1 MRLSLCRLVAFAALS
16 FGQPAAAHHSFAA
29 EFDGSKPVTLT
40 GTVTNVEWRNPHIW
54 VYLDVQNDD
63 GTVTAWECEGGA
75 PNVLTRQGWGRNA
88 LELGQELIV
97 EGYLARDGTNTAN
110 VREWRLP
117 DGRILFEGSATR

>member
-1 MRLSLCRLVAFAALS
+1 MRMSFSFLIVMAALS
-16 FGQPAAAHHSFAA
+16 FGRPVTAHHSFAA

-54 VYLDVQNDD
+54 VYMDVPNDD
-63 GTVTAWECEGGA
+63 GTMTAWECEGGA
-75 PNVLTRQGWGRNA
+75 PNVLTRQGWGSNS
-88 LELGQELIV
+88 LELGQELII

-117 DGRILFEGSATR
+117 DGRILFEGRAP